1 MQYTRNGITYTYEL
15 STTEF
20 NEFCNE
26 YRAQIE
32 ECYGQEMKEH
42 FREAFEMEM
51 EIKTEVQNKRF
62 RED

>member
-1 MQYTRNGITYTYEL
+1 MQYTNNGITYTYEL
-15 STTEF
+15 SREEF
-20 NEFCNE
+20 HEFCL
-26 YRAQIE
+26 Y
-32 ECYGQEMKEH
+32 YKQEMKEY